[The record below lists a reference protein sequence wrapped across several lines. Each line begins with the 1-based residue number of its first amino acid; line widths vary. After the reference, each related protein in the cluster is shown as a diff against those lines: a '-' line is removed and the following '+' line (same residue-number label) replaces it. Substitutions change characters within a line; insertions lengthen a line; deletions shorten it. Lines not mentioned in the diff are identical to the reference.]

1 MNLTP
6 AIPSSVV
13 GACTCESTVCPFCP
27 FLGLRSIRLALSNIT
42 LFRTQLRA
50 ILRASVLG
58 DVRIMFPMISTL
70 MELRQAKMILA
81 DAMEDLEEAGIEFNR
96 NVPVGIMVEVPS
108 AVIVLDQFIEE
119 IDFISI
125 GTNDLIQYALAVD
138 RGNKDVAH
146 LYTGA
151 DPAVLRLIDRAI
163 NVARGADTSVSL
175 CGQMAG
181 MARYTMLLLGLGLR
195 SFSMTANTLPEIKRV
210 VRAVNI
216 DECEAL
222 AEYALS
228 LETARDIRTFLN
240 EELSKRFPDLSA

>member
-1 MNLTP
+1 
-6 AIPSSVV
+6 
-13 GACTCESTVCPFCP
+13 
-27 FLGLRSIRLALSNIT
+27 
-42 LFRTQLRA
+42 
-50 ILRASVLG
+50 
-58 DVRIMFPMISTL
+58 
-70 MELRQAKMILA
+70 
-81 DAMEDLEEAGIEFNR
+81 
-96 NVPVGIMVEVPS
+96 MVEVPA

-163 NVARGADTSVSL
+163 NVARGADVSVSL

-181 MARYTMLLLGLGLR
+181 MARYAMLLLGLGLR